1 MLPEQL
7 SNGICSLNPKVD
19 RLTLTAEMDLSPA
32 GELMRHDIYE
42 SVINSNERMTY
53 TTVREIIV
61 DKDRAQRKRYAPL
74 LKEFELMEELME
86 ILRAKRAK
94 RGSIDFDLPEPEIVL
109 DLQGNMADIIRAERN
124 KAHQIVEEFMLAA
137 NETVAGH
144 LEDLDLPLIYRIHEE
159 PAEEKV
165 ADLAEFL
172 ATLGITLSG
181 GKKLKPAHLRKA
193 LSRAKGTTEEVLVNT
208 VVLRTMK
215 QARYSEENVGHFGLA
230 AERYAHFTSPIRRYP
245 DLIVHRI
252 VKGALRGKYKS
263 AEETGQLAGALPD
276 MAVHCSQRERTAMEA
291 ERDVVAM
298 LKLRFME
305 DKLGE
310 SFDGIITGVAQFG
323 FFVQLKELFIEGM
336 VHVSML
342 TDDYYQYIEKQHC
355 LRGERRKRVYRIG
368 DGIRVR
374 VDRVD
379 RERKRIDFSLSNE

>member
-1 MLPEQL
+1 
-7 SNGICSLNPKVD
+7 
-19 RLTLTAEMDLSPA
+19 
-32 GELMRHDIYE
+32 
-42 SVINSNERMTY
+42 MTY
-53 TTVREIIV
+53 TAVRQIIV

-86 ILRAKRAK
+86 ILRTRRAK

-144 LEDLDLPLIYRIHEE
+144 LEDLELPLIYRIHEE

-263 AEETGQLAGALPD
+263 AEETGRLAGSLPD

-368 DGIRVR
+368 DGVRVR

>member
-1 MLPEQL
+1 MESFAP
-7 SNGICSLNPKVD
+7 NG
-19 RLTLTAEMDLSPA
+19 
-32 GELMRHDIYE
+32 
-42 SVINSNERMTY
+42 
-53 TTVREIIV
+53 
-61 DKDRAQRKRYAPL
+61 
-74 LKEFELMEELME
+74 
-86 ILRAKRAK
+86 AK
-94 RGSIDFDLPEPEIVL
+94 RGSIDFDSAGTGDRPRPPGKYGRHH
-109 DLQGNMADIIRAERN
+109 QAERN

-144 LEDLDLPLIYRIHEE
+144 LEDPTSHHLPHPRGTGGGKGCG
-159 PAEEKV
+159 PG
-165 ADLAEFL
+165 
-172 ATLGITLSG
+172 GIPRDPG
-181 GKKLKPAHLRKA
+181 HHPVRGKKLKPPISGRA
-193 LSRAKGTTEEVLVNT
+193 LSRAKGTIERSREHRGAAHHEAGPVF
-208 VVLRTMK
+208 RG
-215 QARYSEENVGHFGLA
+215 NVGHFELGRGA
-230 AERYAHFTSPIRRYP
+230 ACPLHLPIRRYP

-252 VKGALRGKYKS
+252 VKGALRGKYKKRRRDR
-263 AEETGQLAGALPD
+263 AARRGPAGHGGPLLAAGSVRPW
-276 MAVHCSQRERTAMEA
+276 SA

-342 TDDYYQYIEKQHC
+342 TDDYYHYIEKQHC

-379 RERKRIDFSLSNE
+379 RERKRIDFSPSNE